1 MGDCCGGSPGGNTEE
16 RKRTKAIDRELR
28 EHGKKTEHEI
38 KLLLLGAGESGKS
51 TLAKQL
57 KIIHQEGFT
66 DQERIYYKP
75 VVLANAIRS
84 MKALLSAAEKFGY
97 VFQDHNRER
106 AGRWAMITEADPL
119 LPPLAADARLLW
131 EDNAI
136 QQAYRRQNE
145 FQLSD
150 SAAYYMTSM
159 ERLAGASYL
168 PTDMDILRS
177 RAKTV
182 GIIETE
188 FNVGPTRFRLVDVG
202 GQRSE
207 RKKWVQCFT
216 DVTAVIFVV
225 GMSEYNQKMYEDD
238 TTNRMHDTLRLFQ
251 EMINSK
257 WLVSAAMVLF
267 LNKRDVFQEKI
278 KHIDLSVCFPDYKA
292 GKNYDAAVEFM
303 KNRFLEQNERPDRAV
318 YTHVTCA
325 TDTNNVNVVFTAVKD
340 YILSKALEEAG
351 MSMAMRIT

>member
-1 MGDCCGGSPGGNTEE
+1 
-16 RKRTKAIDRELR
+16 
-28 EHGKKTEHEI
+28 
-38 KLLLLGAGESGKS
+38 
-51 TLAKQL
+51 
-57 KIIHQEGFT
+57 
-66 DQERIYYKP
+66 
-75 VVLANAIRS
+75 VVLANALRA
-84 MKALLSAAEKFGY
+84 MKALLVAAEKFGY
-97 VFQDHNRER
+97 MVQEGNRER
-106 AGRWAMITEADPL
+106 AARWMCITEADPL
-119 LPPLAADARLLW
+119 TPSLAEEAKHLREDQAVIQSYAR
-131 EDNAI
+131 
-136 QQAYRRQNE
+136 QSE

-159 ERLAGASYL
+159 ERLAAPHYL

-225 GMSEYNQKMYEDD
+225 GMSEYNQTMYEDD

-257 WLVSAAMVLF
+257 WLALAAMVLF

-278 KHIDLSVCFPDYKA
+278 RHIDLSVCFPDYKG
-292 GKNYDAAVEFM
+292 GKNYDAAVEFLR
-303 KNRFLEQNERPDRAV
+303 NRFLEQNERPTRVV

-325 TDTNNVNVVFTAVKD
+325 TDTNNINVVFAAVKD

-351 MSMAMRIT
+351 MSMNMRVT